1 MRKIPD
7 LLRLKIACIK
17 PTVLAHTIN
26 GETFSDRE
34 VSGNPPFYNT
44 VRISHLSGVKDMLDR
59 LALLLV
65 VVGALN
71 WGSVGLFQFDIVS
84 WLFGGADSLISRII
98 FTLVGLA
105 GLWCISL
112 FFRRRN
118 EVLVDDD

>member
-1 MRKIPD
+1 
-7 LLRLKIACIK
+7 
-17 PTVLAHTIN
+17 
-26 GETFSDRE
+26 
-34 VSGNPPFYNT
+34 
-44 VRISHLSGVKDMLDR
+44 MLDR

-65 VVGALN
+65 VIGALN

-118 EVLVDDD
+118 EVIERD

>member
-1 MRKIPD
+1 
-7 LLRLKIACIK
+7 
-17 PTVLAHTIN
+17 
-26 GETFSDRE
+26 
-34 VSGNPPFYNT
+34 
-44 VRISHLSGVKDMLDR
+44 MLDR

-65 VVGALN
+65 VIGALN

-118 EVLVDDD
+118 EVLTDRD